1 MTRDHFSKVM
11 QSPYFQSDHYLEDSA
26 AGKLEG
32 KIENF
37 LKKIF
42 IKREKK

>member
-11 QSPYFQSDHYLEDSA
+11 QSPYFQSDHYREDSH
-26 AGKLEG
+26 AGKMEG

-42 IKREKK
+42 KREKK

>member
-11 QSPYFQSDHYLEDSA
+11 QSPYFRSRHYQEDSH
-26 AGKLEG
+26 AGKLEA

-37 LKKIF
+37 LKKF
-42 IKREKK
+42 LFKRKKK

>member
-11 QSPYFQSDHYLEDSA
+11 QSPYFRSRHYQEDSH
-26 AGKLEG
+26 AGKLEA
-32 KIENF
+32 KVENF

-42 IKREKK
+42 KRKKK

>member
-11 QSPYFQSDHYLEDSA
+11 QSPYFRSRHYQEDSH

-37 LKKIF
+37 LKKLF
-42 IKREKK
+42 KRKKK